1 METDSTQAAYP
12 VRIEVQTPAKF
23 ERVQLLVRLLV
34 LIAFGMI
41 HESGLGLFGLVY
53 FLLPVVAAVL
63 ITQRGGEGYL
73 DRDAPWLVS
82 ALEWVVGFYAYM
94 LFVTDRFPLD
104 KRERA
109 LQLHVAVDGHP
120 SVGSALARLLAS
132 LPQLVVLF
140 FVGLVSAVVSVIAAV
155 GILLFE
161 TYPEALRTFQ
171 QEVVSW
177 LARLFAYHG
186 SLVQKYPPFGFG
198 HEHDAQKKIG
208 TVAQT
213 R

>member
-1 METDSTQAAYP
+1 METESVQVAYP
-12 VRIEVQTPAKF
+12 VRIEVEAPAKF
-23 ERVQLLVRLLV
+23 KRVQLLVRLLV
-34 LIAFGMI
+34 LVAIGMI
-41 HESGLGLFGLVY
+41 HESGPGLFGLVY

-63 ITQRGGEGYL
+63 ITQRGGTGYHE
-73 DRDAPWLVS
+73 RDAPWLVS
-82 ALEWVVGFYAYM
+82 VLEWVLGFYAYM
-94 LFVTDRFPLD
+94 LFVTDTFPLD

-109 LQLHVAVDGHP
+109 LRLHVDLDGHP

-140 FVGLVSAVVSVIAAV
+140 FVGIVSAVVSVIGAI

-161 TYPEALRTFQ
+161 TYPDALRSFQ
-171 QEVVSW
+171 HEVVAW

-186 SLVQKYPPFGFG
+186 SLVQKYPPFGFAR
-198 HEHDAQKKIG
+198 EDDAHKKIG
-208 TVAQT
+208 TVAPT

>member
-1 METDSTQAAYP
+1 METDLTQAAYP

-23 ERVQLLVRLLV
+23 KRVQLLVRILV
-34 LIAFGMI
+34 LVAFGMI
-41 HESGLGLFGLVY
+41 HESGPGLFGLVY

-63 ITQRGGEGYL
+63 ITQRGGTGYL
-73 DRDAPWLVS
+73 ERDAPWLVS

-94 LFVTDRFPLD
+94 LFVTDTFPLD
-104 KRERA
+104 RRERA

-132 LPQLVVLF
+132 LPQLVVVF
-140 FVGLVSAVVSVIAAV
+140 FVGLVSALVALIGAVS
-155 GILLFE
+155 ILLFE
-161 TYPEALRTFQ
+161 TYPEALRSFQ
-171 QEVVSW
+171 KDVVAW

-186 SLVQKYPPFGFG
+186 SLVQKYPPFGFA
-198 HEHDAQKKIG
+198 HADDSHKKIG
-208 TVAQT
+208 TVAHT